1 MPHCVVSLDLIH
13 SKKFRGVYKKYL
25 DSMKQGNSAD
35 TATGELSR
43 RHFVSGPV
51 RKVYVKDARSNK
63 GHHHHKHYKHHHKHH
78 RDQHRDQH
86 RDHQKQKSSKNC
98 AQPHFVLAIFYYFIF
113 YALTIRAN

>member
-63 GHHHHKHYKHHHKHH
+63 GHHYHKHHKHHHKH
-78 RDQHRDQH
+78 HRDQH